1 MKKYFV
7 YGAFQ
12 NAGRPGAINYNEELI
27 KECATL
33 EEAQTTAENQRGAW
47 DAVIIRD
54 QEENEI

>member
-1 MKKYFV
+1 MYKV

-12 NAGRPGAINYNEELI
+12 NAGKAGAINYTEELI

-54 QEENEI
+54 QEDNEI